1 MHAPSVSNNSTMFQ
15 TALPYG
21 AATLA
26 VGVCGACIA
35 AKATTTAVNITG
47 VALALLGSATFIGII
62 NCSLTSKNVA
72 EFKEKIFQHITPGV
86 AGAVAGGVAGGVASV
101 ILGGAAVVAGP
112 EACTIV
118 GLITILWILVYG

>member
-35 AKATTTAVNITG
+35 AKATTTAVIITG

-86 AGAVAGGVAGGVASV
+86 AGGVASV

>member
-35 AKATTTAVNITG
+35 AKATTTAVIITG

-86 AGAVAGGVAGGVASV
+86 AGGVAGGVASV